1 MASDWVKIVTV
12 ASGFEAD
19 LTRAML
25 EEQNIPVLI
34 RGKQAGLF
42 GGGFQGAV
50 PGGVDILVPS
60 SVALR
65 ARELIDADEESD
77 VGGESDA
84 DT

>member
-1 MASDWVKIVTV
+1 MASDWVKIATV

-25 EEQNIPVLI
+25 EEQNIPVLV

-60 SVALR
+60 SVASR
-65 ARELIDADEESD
+65 ARELIETDEET
-77 VGGESDA
+77 DA

>member
-1 MASDWVKIVTV
+1 MASDWVKIATV

-19 LTRAML
+19 LARAML
-25 EEQNIPVLI
+25 EEENIPVLV

-60 SVALR
+60 AAASR
-65 ARELIDADEESD
+65 ARELIESDDDSDEES
-77 VGGESDA
+77 
-84 DT
+84 

>member
-1 MASDWVKIVTV
+1 MASDWVKIATV

-25 EEQNIPVLI
+25 EEQDIPVLI

-60 SVALR
+60 TVASR
-65 ARELIDADEESD
+65 ARELIESDEESD
-77 VGGESDA
+77 A
-84 DT
+84 DS

>member
-1 MASDWVKIVTV
+1 MASDWVKIATV

-25 EEQNIPVLI
+25 EEQDIPVLI

-42 GGGFQGAV
+42 GGGFQGAI

-60 SVALR
+60 TAASR
-65 ARELIDADEESD
+65 ARELIESDEERDADS
-77 VGGESDA
+77 
-84 DT
+84 